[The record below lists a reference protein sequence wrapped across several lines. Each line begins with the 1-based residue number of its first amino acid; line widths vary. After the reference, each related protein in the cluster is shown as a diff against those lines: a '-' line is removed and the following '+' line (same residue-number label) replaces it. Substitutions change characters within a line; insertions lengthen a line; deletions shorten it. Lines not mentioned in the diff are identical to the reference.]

1 MTDRL
6 RLLFCDHLNLP
17 RGKYIPARKIG
28 EGESRFCRS
37 TFGVTYDKDLIPAPG
52 AMMLEG
58 LPDMVARFDEADIRP
73 GWEERTQAV
82 AASLF
87 DAAGDP
93 LPMCGR
99 GALQRAVADWQ
110 ARGLNPKVG
119 IELEAFAFQKNDE
132 GRLVPYDTPSAFVY
146 STGMFADPAGF
157 TDAIWEA
164 AEELGFRLEYL
175 TTEYDSPEFEFTLAY
190 DDAVRAVDENFLFRT
205 MIREIA
211 WQHGIH
217 LTFMPKPIAGK
228 GGAGV
233 HVNFSFADLRGHN
246 ALDAGHGAGPENLTD
261 LARGCIAGL
270 MHHHRGLAGLIAP
283 TVNSY
288 ERLKPGTLS
297 GYWCNWGGDH
307 RGVTTRIAAEGGPK
321 TRIEHRMGDG
331 AASIYTTVAAT
342 LQAAR
347 LGVEAGYPLPPMETG
362 DCFETT
368 DATTGVPDS
377 LGDALD
383 ALEADTALMDAVGRT
398 LCENHVFIKRDEIGK
413 LAGRDFDGVRDFYI
427 NWV

>member
-1 MTDRL
+1 MGERL

-17 RGKYIPARKIG
+17 RGKYIPERKIG

-37 TFGVTYDKDLIPAPG
+37 TYAVTYDKDLIPSPG

-58 LPDMVARFDEADIRP
+58 LPDMIARFDQADIRP
-73 GWEERTQAV
+73 GWEEGTSVV

-87 DAAGDP
+87 DADGAP

-99 GALQRAVADWQ
+99 GALQKAIGDWQ
-110 ARGLNPKVG
+110 ARGLTPKVG
-119 IELEAFAFQKNDE
+119 IELEAFAFQKNDT
-132 GRLVPYDTPSAFVY
+132 GQLVPYDTPSAFVY

-190 DDAVRAVDENFLFRT
+190 DEALRAVDENFLFRV
-205 MIREIA
+205 MVREIA

-217 LTFMPKPIAGK
+217 LTFMPKPIAEK

-233 HVNFSFADLRGHN
+233 HVNFSFADAHGKNLLDTGPRG
-246 ALDAGHGAGPENLTD
+246 GPAHMAD

-270 MHHHRGLAGLIAP
+270 MHHHKGLAGLLAP

-288 ERLKPGTLS
+288 ARLQPATLS

-307 RGVTTRIAAEGGPK
+307 RGVTTRISTEGGPK
-321 TRIEHRMGDG
+321 TRIEHRMADG
-331 AASIYTTVAAT
+331 AANIYTTVAAV
-342 LQAAR
+342 LQAAL
-347 LGVEAGYPLPPMETG
+347 LGVEKGYDLPPAETG
-362 DCFETT
+362 DCFEST
-368 DATTGVPDS
+368 DATEGVPGD
-377 LGDALD
+377 LGAALD
-383 ALEADTALMDAVGRT
+383 ALQADMALTGAVGQL
-398 LCENHVFIKRDEIGK
+398 LCDNHIFMKRDEIAK
-413 LAGRDFDGVRDFYI
+413 TAGLEGEALRDFYI
-427 NWV
+427 HWV